1 VVQVVKMQCT
11 KESLSIA
18 FNDQIR
24 NRNLEES
31 NHGGAM
37 LWQKI
42 NNFVFMWT
50 STDICDMDIGS
61 EISITPLNLR
71 TTLFFR
77 YWF

>member
-1 VVQVVKMQCT
+1 
-11 KESLSIA
+11 
-18 FNDQIR
+18 
-24 NRNLEES
+24 
-31 NHGGAM
+31 M